1 MSLKNLKLKVVE
13 KLHEQFSIMYSSR
26 RPLIESLSS
35 SPTAG
40 TLLAIYIKNVLKMDH
55 LVNIRNSSGIV
66 RNGKLVQIN
75 NAPLKV
81 PRVLPLLKQLLIQL
95 EEHSVK

>member
-13 KLHEQFSIMYSSR
+13 KLHEKISIIHSHR

-40 TLLAIYIKNVLKMDH
+40 ALLALYIKNVLKMDH
-55 LVNIRNSSGIV
+55 LVNLRNSSGIV

-75 NAPLKV
+75 NA
-81 PRVLPLLKQLLIQL
+81 
-95 EEHSVK
+95 H